1 MPSATAPEAV
11 GTFVVPDAEV
21 ARVPPWLP
29 HDPAGWPLFGTEYK
43 AMAPR
48 QWPEDLYDDEDGN
61 ARKDQ
66 QAFGRALSLV
76 RRATH
81 WFITRLWPH
90 RDTTGEYWA
99 DWEEVFAIAP
109 AATDALR
116 QDRLIAALR
125 NRGTLT
131 DLKLRTMFAPVFG
144 SSDPADV
151 RVSSPDLDAIPAG
164 ATSDDYAELQTQL
177 HLSHMA
183 ETADIDRQMADQLL
197 SRVVPVGDNWTA
209 GRYKICQ
216 YDVAGA
222 GYDVAVYTP

>member
-1 MPSATAPEAV
+1 MPTATVTVAV
-11 GTFVVPDAEV
+11 GTFAALDAEV
-21 ARVPPWLP
+21 TPFPPWLP

-90 RDTTGEYWA
+90 RDSTGEYFA
-99 DWEEVFAIAP
+99 DWEETFGISP
-109 AATDALR
+109 AATTTLR

-144 SSDPADV
+144 ESDPATV
-151 RVSSPDLDAIPAG
+151 AIVSPDLDSIPAG
-164 ATSDDYAELQTQL
+164 ATADDHAELQTQL
-177 HLSHMA
+177 HIHHAA
-183 ETADIDRQMADQLL
+183 ETADIDRQMADQFLG
-197 SRVVPVGDNWTA
+197 RVVPTGDTWTA
-209 GRYKICQ
+209 GRWKTMQ
-216 YDVAGA
+216 WDVAGR
-222 GYDVAVYTP
+222 GWDVATWGS

>member
-1 MPSATAPEAV
+1 MPTANATVAV
-11 GTFVVPDAEV
+11 GTAV
-21 ARVPPWLP
+21 ALSPAVAAFPSWLP

-81 WFITRLWPH
+81 WFVTRLWPH

-99 DWEEVFAIAP
+99 DWEEVFAVAP

-131 DLKLRTMFAPVFG
+131 DLRLRTMFAPVFG
-144 SSDPADV
+144 ESDPATV
-151 RVSSPDLDAIPAG
+151 TIVSPDLDSIPAG
-164 ATSDDYAELQTQL
+164 ATANDHAQLQTQL
-177 HLSHMA
+177 HIYHAA
-183 ETADIDRQMADQLL
+183 ETADIDRQMADQFLA
-197 SRVVPVGDNWTA
+197 RVVPMGDTWSAGRFLRFKWDTA
-209 GRYKICQ
+209 GSGWDISTW
-216 YDVAGA
+216 G
-222 GYDVAVYTP
+222 P